1 MRGPRLVSKYR
12 ISPSCSYEPKM
23 PFGTVD
29 REVRPSRSSC
39 PSANTA
45 DEPGAGSLR
54 EASPAAG
61 KVVAHRATRHK
72 HGTALERKVLRAAN
86 ILTSCVDVLYDPLKD
101 RTLNALSQYA
111 VVADP
116 SDGVAT
122 DLREVVGHH
131 FDDRAQ
137 SVFEKAMRRSENR
150 VSLANPILYR
160 ILAEPEKTLNFRRIF
175 PFLLVLKMQSFRCEL
190 MPFITITRF
199 FVSPFIVGEFARVSR
214 RVFIGTRR
222 KYASM

>member
-29 REVRPSRSSC
+29 REMRPSRSSC

-86 ILTSCVDVLYDPLKD
+86 ILTSCVDILYDPPKD

-111 VVADP
+111 VAVDP
-116 SDGVAT
+116 GDPVAT
-122 DLREVVGHH
+122 DLREV
-131 FDDRAQ
+131 FISIDRAQ
-137 SVFEKAMRRSENR
+137 SVFEKAMRRSEPGKLGKPD
-150 VSLANPILYR
+150 SLPHPCGAG
-160 ILAEPEKTLNFRRIF
+160 EDPELPTYI
-175 PFLLVLKMQSFRCEL
+175 S
-190 MPFITITRF
+190 I
-199 FVSPFIVGEFARVSR
+199 FARPENANLSGVNSCR
-214 RVFIGTRR
+214 
-222 KYASM
+222 S